1 VCFLQAGDREY
12 YAFLNVTPDCTEEQ
26 IKVLA
31 FCWFCCAAAFLCL
44 LLRRLLT
51 NVHIVQ
57 AAYKRLAL
65 LWHPDRHKDEESRE
79 RATAQFAKLT
89 QIHDVLTGYINLYPA
104 RT

>member
-1 VCFLQAGDREY
+1 LRFAGS
-12 YAFLNVTPDCTEEQ
+12 V
-26 IKVLA
+26 VL
-31 FCWFCCAAAFLCL
+31 LL

>member
-1 VCFLQAGDREY
+1 MLFSTSLQIV
-12 YAFLNVTPDCTEEQ
+12 LNSRSRC
-26 IKVLA
+26 LR
-31 FCWFCCAAAFLCL
+31 FAASIALL